1 MDEKTFIIK
10 ELMAENA
17 NLRVANSSLKYQLT
31 QKEEELKHAHKE
43 ADTTEADA
51 TITDTLE
58 A

>member
-17 NLRVANSSLKYQLT
+17 NLRVANIGLKYQLT
-31 QKEEELKHAHKE
+31 QKEELDHVNKE
-43 ADTTEADA
+43 ADIAKG
-51 TITDTLE
+51 TDLN